1 MTQTRFNGAHPD
13 AIWATARRLGRFSY
27 AQLSAESGVGMR
39 TVQGLVRDWMTRKLV
54 EADGRFG
61 NHLAFRIA
69 EIAPATLPGE
79 AVGTSRGNM
88 WRAMQLNRGFS
99 PTDLAA
105 LATTDTVSV
114 SVEDASAW
122 CQTLARAGYL
132 KILRKAKPPIKEAVY
147 QLIANTGPRPP
158 EVRRVAVVIDGN
170 TGRVMHMAGVLKSGV
185 GHAAKG

>member
-1 MTQTRFNGAHPD
+1 MSDGRFQGVDRA
-13 AIWATARRLGRFSY
+13 AIWATARRLGRFGY
-27 AQLSAESGVGMR
+27 AHLSAEAGVGMR
-39 TVQGLVRDWMTRKLV
+39 SVQALVRDWVKRKLV
-54 EADGRFG
+54 EADGELGRQRM
-61 NHLAFRIA
+61 FRIVA
-69 EIAPATLPGE
+69 SAPEALPAAAIG
-79 AVGTSRGNM
+79 SPRQNM

-170 TGRVMHMAGVLKSGV
+170 TGRVMHMAGGLKGGS
-185 GHAAKG
+185 HAAQG